1 MIIIA
6 LGSNLA
12 GVWGT
17 PKQALHRA
25 LDELANTGIQIN
37 ETSRIYYSVPY
48 GDAPQPTYLNAS
60 AIVSTPMPAHTLLRV
75 FKEIEAQAGRLNTQK
90 AQPLKYRWAPRPLDI
105 DIVDY
110 KGAICNWK
118 VKRPL
123 FGKRVVLPHPEAHK
137 RAFVLRPIC
146 DIAPFWHHPVFG
158 VTALA
163 LMKLPWVQRGG
174 AILGDAGMLR

>member
-1 MIIIA
+1 MIVIA

-12 GVWGT
+12 GLWGT

-25 LDELANTGIQIN
+25 LDELTKSGIQIN

-48 GDAPQPTYLNAS
+48 GNAPQPIYLNAS
-60 AIVSTPMPAHTLLRV
+60 ATVSTPMPVHTLLGV
-75 FKEIEAQAGRLNTQK
+75 FKEIEAQAGRVK
-90 AQPLKYRWAPRPLDI
+90 AQGAQPSHYRWAPRPLDL

-118 VKRPL
+118 MRRPIL
-123 FGKRVVLPHPEAHK
+123 GKRVVLPHPEAHK

-158 VTALA
+158 ATALA
-163 LMKLPWVQRGG
+163 MLKYTTVQRGG
-174 AILGDAGMLR
+174 QILGDAGALR